1 MKENHNLETSVLV
14 ANAYDEYYIY
24 RSAAGNYFIKYT
36 REFYTKHSALIP
48 EFGEMKEFEDITES
62 EAIEHIEDIKNYYG
76 NSAILIDITQSEDK

>member
-36 REFYTKHSALIP
+36 KEFYTKHSALIP
-48 EFGEMKEFEDITES
+48 EFNEMKESTASSDYNS
-62 EAIEHIEDIKNYYG
+62 YHISGLTYNRKYFNLLP
-76 NSAILIDITQSEDK
+76 SSK